1 MQYEGREAVLRKG
14 RDVRGS
20 QRGHGATLHVIK
32 PQTEWG

>member
-1 MQYEGREAVLRKG
+1 MQYERREAVLRTG

-20 QRGHGATLHVIK
+20 QRGCHATLHVIK